1 MNDLFEEIKTLAIR
15 KNTKNA
21 KYMSP
26 WLIFKSNKVID
37 NNFEKNEDTIIN
49 ISNESDKD
57 LIAYVDIVDKIKQEI
72 NKIHE
77 ISDEISNLKNKISIA
92 TTVEQ
97 ENETSI
103 LLNMQIKNGNNIIQ
117 ATKIDIRNV
126 RKKFLLKSQ
135 DNIIIKK
142 TIHDN
147 LINVFKKA
155 LYKYQSVQNLYQ
167 NNVKDKISRHIK
179 IMYPDYTEEYINNV
193 LDNENVNT
201 QNLVKWK
208 LQGHD
213 DLKNALM
220 DVETK
225 YKDVKTLEKNVCD
238 LHQTIVELSAL
249 IEMNDDVINS
259 VYNNIDDAQHFTEKA
274 NADLIDAKNIQKSS
288 SKWMFYISVAIV
300 VIIIIMFL
308 PILVKII

>member
-1 MNDLFEEIKTLAIR
+1 MNDLFEEVKTLAIK
-15 KNTKNA
+15 KNSKSA
-21 KYMSP
+21 KYMIP
-26 WLIFKSNKVID
+26 WLTFKSNKVID

-49 ISNESDKD
+49 ISNECNKD
-57 LIAYVDIVDKIKQEI
+57 LIAYVDTVDKIKQEI

-77 ISDEISNLKNKISIA
+77 IADEISNLKNKMSIA

-117 ATKIDIRNV
+117 TTKIDIRNV
-126 RKKFLLKSQ
+126 RKKFLLKSH

-167 NNVKDKISRHIK
+167 NNVKDKISRQIK
-179 IMYPDYTEEYINNV
+179 IMYPNYTEEDINNV

-208 LQGHD
+208 LQGHE

-259 VYNNIDDAQHFTEKA
+259 VYDNIDDAQHFTEKA

-300 VIIIIMFL
+300 VIVIFMLL
-308 PILVKII
+308 PIIVKII